1 MSNTAASRHP
11 SLRPLKRGMALTSV
25 IVFAALFGF
34 SARHAAGSD
43 GSSAATTTTESFFQ
57 GGESYGSYGIDGT
70 PSQASPPAAQ
80 SRAS

>member
-1 MSNTAASRHP
+1 MSEKAAARHP

-34 SARHAAGSD
+34 SARHAVASN
-43 GSSAATTTTESFFQ
+43 GSSAATKTSESFFQ
-57 GGESYGSYGIDGT
+57 GGGSFGIDGT
-70 PSQASPPAAQ
+70 PSQVSPPAAQ

>member
-1 MSNTAASRHP
+1 MSDTAASRHP

-25 IVFAALFGF
+25 VAFAVLFGF
-34 SARHAAGSD
+34 SARHAAGSNS
-43 GSSAATTTTESFFQ
+43 GTAQTPTTQSFFQ
-57 GGESYGSYGIDGT
+57 GGEDYGIDGT

>member
-11 SLRPLKRGMALTSV
+11 LLQPLKRGMALTSV

-34 SARHAAGSD
+34 SARHAAGSN
-43 GSSAATTTTESFFQ
+43 GGSAATTTTEGFFQ
-57 GGESYGSYGIDGT
+57 GGEDYGIDGT